1 MLALLVCFLALVL
14 FLGLAVVTGLDAG
27 HRYAFRC
34 SAINDQGSSG
44 WGPVAQVDTLPGLP
58 FPVDSLHLVA
68 AASTSLKLRWSQPFG
83 QGAAVGSYIVE
94 VAQTAALQHQ
104 LQLQQQNGRQVEE
117 GELPQENGHVPDQ
130 QAASP
135 MDALFQPAYH
145 GPDCACTG
153 ERGSCGCS
161 SSRERQPTDS
171 CHARLLCFATTPC

>member
-1 MLALLVCFLALVL
+1 
-14 FLGLAVVTGLDAG
+14 VTGLDAG

-94 VAQTAALQHQ
+94 MAQTAALQHQ
-104 LQLQQQNGRQVEE
+104 QHQNGCMGEE
-117 GELPQENGHVPDQ
+117 GVLPQENGHVPDQ
-130 QAASP
+130 QAAIP
-135 MDALFQPAYH
+135 LDVLFQPAYQ

-153 ERGSCGCS
+153 ER
-161 SSRERQPTDS
+161 D
-171 CHARLLCFATTPC
+171 